1 MNYLDSFLRLFTE
14 NSSIGRMIILIL
26 LSTAVLVCVVYLV
39 IHLINLYKKRNVPK
53 NLTLTRYE
61 NNPVITPKPY
71 SKWETVATFNPAAVK
86 DDEGFVHL
94 LYRAIGDDGVSRI
107 GHAKSSDGVI
117 FADKSSFPVYVS
129 TPSSYNDDETPKYYD
144 TTMYASGGS
153 WGGCEDPR
161 AVVIDG
167 RVYMTYTAFDGW
179 QSVRIALTSI
189 SMEDFKASKWNW
201 KKPKFISSASEVNK
215 NWVLFPEKVNGK
227 SAVLHSISPE
237 IKIDYI
243 DDIDY
248 LEEQQI
254 KSSAPSGGRENSWDN
269 WMRGAGSPPV
279 KTDIGWLL
287 LYHAMDKNDPNKY
300 KVGCMILDLNDP
312 TKILYRSNKPLFEP
326 IASYENDGKPGVVY
340 ASGSLIMGDDLFVY
354 YGGGDRN
361 VCVAKTPLK
370 PLLTWLKKYGKVG

>member
-1 MNYLDSFLRLFTE
+1 MNYFDPFLKLFTE
-14 NSSIGRMIILIL
+14 NSSIGRLTILIL
-26 LSTAVLVCVVYLV
+26 LSVSVLVCVIYLV

-117 FADKSSFPVYVS
+117 FRDKSSFPVYVS
-129 TPSSYNDDETPKYYD
+129 TPSSCDNDKTPKYYD

-189 SMEDFKASKWNW
+189 SMEDLKANKWNW

-227 SAVLHSISPE
+227 FAVLHSISPE

-243 DDIDY
+243 DDLDY
-248 LEEQQI
+248 IEEKYI
-254 KSSAPSGGRENSWDN
+254 KSTAPSGGRKNSWDN

-340 ASGSLIMGDDLFVY
+340 ASGSLILGDDLFVY
-354 YGGGDRN
+354 YGGGDKN

-370 PLLTWLKKYGKVG
+370 PLLTWLKKYSKVT